1 MSQTAT
7 FRGKVRIGVDA
18 GGKPIDKYIRA
29 HSKLELE
36 TAMQACR
43 EHYILGRPIPED
55 KMFYEYAEEWYTIR
69 KEPFISEASRAS
81 YKSAFIRHVLP
92 EFGLQHLK
100 AISAND
106 IQLFVN
112 HFAGMS
118 KSQITLVI
126 GILRG
131 IFSSAYAEGLIERD
145 PTAALIRPKSS
156 RKEARRPLTADETRR
171 VLEVIESHPE
181 GLFLAVLYYLGLRR
195 GEALGLKWGD
205 FDFDEDQVHIQRDLD
220 YACSVAQDGS
230 LKTDA
235 ADRYVPIPPELKE
248 KLLPNKGGADEYVFH
263 TEKGKPLP
271 HATFK
276 RMWHRLMLAAG
287 CVEWREVKE
296 DTSRP
301 DDILKQIRPTLTPH
315 YFRHNYVTMLY
326 ESGIDPL
333 IAMKIVGH
341 TDYQT
346 TANIYTH
353 IKEEMLKKATVDL
366 ESVFKKRSGKE

>member
-1 MSQTAT
+1 ME
-7 FRGKVRIGVDA
+7 RIRSTES
-18 GGKPIDKYIRA
+18 KIQCKYGFKHI
-29 HSKLELE
+29 
-36 TAMQACR
+36 
-43 EHYILGRPIPED
+43 
-55 KMFYEYAEEWYTIR
+55 
-69 KEPFISEASRAS
+69 
-81 YKSAFIRHVLP
+81 LP
-92 EFGLQHLK
+92 EFGLQHMK

-112 HFAGMS
+112 RFAGSS
-118 KSQITLVI
+118 KSLITLVI
-126 GILRG
+126 GILHG
-131 IFSSAYAEGLIERD
+131 IFSTAYAEGILERD
-145 PTAALIRPKSS
+145 PTVALIRPKAS
-156 RKEARRPLTADETRR
+156 KKDARRPLTDDETGR
-171 VLEVIESHPE
+171 VLAVIDSHPE

-205 FDFDEDQVHIQRDLD
+205 FDFTEDQVHIQRDLD

-248 KLLPNKGGADEYVFH
+248 KLLPNKGRADEYLFH

-287 CVEWREVKE
+287 CVVWREVKPG
-296 DTSRP
+296 TSRP
-301 DDILKQIRPTLTPH
+301 DDILKQIKVTLTPH

-333 IAMKIVGH
+333 VAMKIVGH

-353 IKEEMLKKATVDL
+353 IKEEMLKKATVNMN
-366 ESVFKKRSGKE
+366 EVFQ